1 MGDYYHQLDGIP
13 VHKVAVGDLRML
25 SGKQGTV
32 FWLKTT
38 PGTQTPEHFHPM
50 EQTSWLVSGT
60 MEVKIGDD
68 PRRRIAPGTAV
79 LIPGG
84 VRHQFWYLDEC
95 TIVEFAAPPRLDW
108 FPDAALYPYGIAPGT
123 KPKDQE
129 AAMQFPPSS

>member
-1 MGDYYHQLDGIP
+1 MGDYYHQLDAIP
-13 VHKVAVGDLRML
+13 VHPVVVGNLRML

-32 FWLKTT
+32 FWLKTV
-38 PGTQTPEHFHPM
+38 PGTETPEHFHPM

-68 PRRRIAPGTAV
+68 PRRRVAPGTAV

-84 VRHQFWYLDEC
+84 VRHQFWYVDEC

-108 FPDAALYPYGIAPGT
+108 FPDAARYPYGIAPGA
-123 KPKDQE
+123 KPRDGG
-129 AAMQFPPSS
+129 AMQFPPSS